1 MKTKII
7 GQWVLYFVLSF
18 IVFAFLLEPYADLMK
33 DGDHGPLTFALY
45 FLLLGS
51 VLLGW
56 YVSRIYVDGRRKVT
70 AVTFYWLIGIVLV
83 GLIILFFHAQSLY
96 IRRHSIRNLPINLLI
111 SWIWVVAV
119 GISAG
124 LLVRLA
130 RFSVNNE
137 IQVAKASAAQSLS
150 ELHFLQSQLSPHFLF
165 NTLNNLYGISLAEP
179 VKIPNLLLRL
189 SDLLRYAVY
198 EAKTMYVPLSDE
210 IGYINNYI
218 EFEKLRVG
226 SRIDLH
232 TEIEQVTDR
241 KIVIP
246 PLLLIVFI
254 ENAFKHAKNTT
265 TDKLYISI
273 VLKTFGKDILF
284 SVTNSYNSRNEH
296 QGLAMERERDYS
308 GLGLE
313 NVQKRLELLYPDK
326 YDWHISKEPDQYKVT
341 LHLKH
346 S

>member
-7 GQWVLYFVLSF
+7 GQWLLYFILSF
-18 IVFAFLLEPYADLMK
+18 IVFVFLLEPYADLMK
-33 DGDHGPLTFALY
+33 DHNHAPLTFALY

-56 YVSRIYVDGRRKVT
+56 YVSRIYIDGRKKIT
-70 AVTFYWLIGIVLV
+70 SETFYWLVGIILA

-96 IRRHSIRNLPINLLI
+96 VRRYMARNLPVNLLV
-111 SWIWVVAV
+111 SWIWIIAV
-119 GISAG
+119 GISSG
-124 LLVRLA
+124 LLVRLV
-130 RFSVNNE
+130 RFSINSE
-137 IQVAKASAAQSLS
+137 IQTAKASAAQSLS

-179 VKIPNLLLRL
+179 AKIPNLLLRL

-210 IGYINNYI
+210 IGYIHNYI

-226 SRIDLH
+226 NRIELH

-241 KIVIP
+241 KIAIP

-265 TDKLYISI
+265 SDKLYISI

-284 SVTNSYNSRNEH
+284 SVTNSFDSRNEY
-296 QGLAMERERDYS
+296 QGLAMEREKDYR

-313 NVQKRLELLYPDK
+313 NVQKRLELLYPEK